1 MRDKKRI
8 NPFLKE
14 LGKIWKTEPD
24 WRFGQLI
31 ENFARSYGDLFFLEE
46 KDFLQKLKEYMNET
60 GCGG

>member
-14 LGKIWKTEPD
+14 IGKIWKTVPD

-31 ENFARSYGDLFFLEE
+31 ENFRRDYGDLFFLEE
-46 KDFLQKLKEYMNET
+46 EEFLKNLKEFMEKTANE
-60 GCGG
+60 